1 MELKQ
6 LADPTEIIPGSQ
18 EVDEEILK
26 ILFNI
31 NQISEMIYGGQ
42 KELTGLKGEYHQK
55 YLSSVDS
62 LTPAALKALGL
73 STNSKRPHIEE
84 LIYDPYGKTVE
95 EVKNKIRYL
104 ERRREDMQ
112 EMINV
117 YKKLRSFENK

>member
-26 ILFNI
+26 LLFNI
-31 NQISEMIYGGQ
+31 NQVSEMIYGGQ
-42 KELTGLKGEYHQK
+42 KELTGLKREYHEK
-55 YLSSVDS
+55 YLESINS
-62 LTPAALKALGL
+62 LTPASLKALGL
-73 STNSKRPHIEE
+73 STNSKRPHIEQ
-84 LIYDPYGKTVE
+84 LLYDPYGEAVE
-95 EVKNKIRYL
+95 KLKNKIRYM

-117 YKKLRSFENK
+117 YKKLRRFDT